1 MYDDNRIIRTKTG
14 AVDCAEVERVIAT
27 FEGIAQVAVIGI
39 PHARLGEAV
48 HAIVVPYAGKP
59 VTAQEVMSFC
69 RNRISDYK
77 CPRSVTIRTDPLPR
91 AKTGEIL
98 RSELRKHY
106 WTSAQ

>member
-1 MYDDNRIIRTKTG
+1 MNDNHKIIQTKNG
-14 AVDCAEVERVIAT
+14 EIDCAEVERVIAA

-39 PHARLGEAV
+39 PHARLGESV
-48 HAIVVPYAGKP
+48 HAIVVPYAGKT
-59 VTAQEVMSFC
+59 VTAQEVIALC